1 MDDNG
6 FSFNIAVV
14 GLGLIGGSYAKALRE
29 LKPKKLYG
37 IDLNES
43 SLLKA
48 KKMGIIDEGFTDGS
62 VILKEADLVIIALYP
77 EDTVKFIKDNVCN
90 FKDGAVITDTCG
102 VKQMIVEEALSFL
115 PETVE
120 FVGAHPMAG
129 KESQGFDTASKD
141 LFKNSNYIIT
151 PHKENSEKSINLIE
165 KMAKAIGC
173 KSVVRVDIEEHDN
186 IISYTSQ
193 LPHVIAVA
201 LMDSDICKDAIDLF
215 IGGSFRDATR
225 VAAINEKLWT
235 QLFSL
240 NSDRLVYEIEKFQE
254 ALNKIKRAIK
264 SQDKSDLEDIFK
276 DAAQRKRMML

>member
-1 MDDNG
+1 MEDNG

-29 LKPKKLYG
+29 LKPKKLCG

-48 KKMGIIDEGFTDGS
+48 KKMGIIDEGFIDGS
-62 VILKEADLVIIALYP
+62 AILKEADLVIIALYP
-77 EDTVKFIKDNVCN
+77 EDTVKFIKNNACN

-151 PHKENSEKSINLIE
+151 PHKGNSEKSINLIE

-173 KSVVRVDIEEHDN
+173 KNVVRIDIEEHDT

-193 LPHVIAVA
+193 LPHVIAVS
-201 LMDSDICKDAIDLF
+201 LMDSNICMDGIELF
-215 IGGSFRDATR
+215 VGGSFRDATR

-235 QLFSL
+235 QLFTL
-240 NSDRLVYEIEKFQE
+240 NSDKLVSEIEKFQE
-254 ALNKIKRAIK
+254 ALDKIKRAIK
-264 SQDKSDLEDIFK
+264 SQDKSDLENIFK